1 MKTIKIS
8 LFSLLFISLSCF
20 VFAQEKTET
29 IRVSG
34 ECGMCK
40 KKIEKAAKT
49 AGANYALWD
58 VEKKE
63 LVVKYNSTS
72 SNTAK
77 IEKAVAAV
85 GYDTQNEKAS
95 QEAYNK
101 LDECCQYE
109 RTTTEAKAACCANCS
124 SEKAD
129 CCKDGKCADCKDG
142 KCDKAM
148 DCCKDGKCEHHSQ
161 DAHAAKQDGS
171 SCCKK
176 A

>member
-8 LFSLLFISLSCF
+8 LFSLLFISLSF
-20 VFAQEKTET
+20 FALAQEKTET
-29 IRVSG
+29 IKVSG

-49 AGANYALWD
+49 AGASYAAWD
-58 VEKKE
+58 VDKKE

-77 IEKAVAAV
+77 IEKAVAAA

-95 QEAYNK
+95 EEAYNK
-101 LDECCQYE
+101 LDECCQYQ
-109 RTTTEAKAACCANCS
+109 RTAEVKAGCCANCS
-124 SEKAD
+124 GENAD

-142 KCDKAM
+142 KCDKNM
-148 DCCKDGKCEHHSQ
+148 ECCKDGKCEHHSQ
-161 DAHAAKQDGS
+161 DAHAAKDGG